1 MDEMNTTVQSIP
13 ECKQNDLLYELNSE
27 KYDLE
32 VRILR
37 LRRFLSEPTDKVSLY
52 QQDLLAK
59 QFALM
64 VDYWDI
70 LHTRMLD
77 IIVNHKEKK

>member
-13 ECKQNDLLYELNSE
+13 ECKDNDLLYELRRE
-27 KYDLE
+27 KDNIENKMLC
-32 VRILR
+32 LH
-37 LRRFLSEPTDKVSLY
+37 RFLSKPTDKVSLY

-70 LHTRMLD
+70 LHKRMLD
-77 IIVNHKEKK
+77 IIVNHKVKK